1 MALILNDNWGHLF
14 EMSGGDEAQLL
25 NDTSRIKGK
34 EALNRNIEAAEALSG
49 AIRSTLG
56 PKGLDKM
63 LVSENGSVR
72 ITNDG
77 VTVLKNAKIEH
88 PIAKMLIDIATNQEN
103 TVHDGTTSS
112 ILLASELLQNAWELY
127 VKGIHPSIIAN
138 GYSLAYQKSTEFLES
153 LKIDSEISDLLEQVT
168 KTSLSGKGDKSIQET
183 LSRLSCEAARG
194 VAKTGKNGKI
204 KANSNDIKIITQ
216 KGGGATDSYLIE
228 GLVLAKQACSPD
240 MKRTHKKG
248 KIMIIDGGIE
258 MKKPTLTSKIM
269 FSEPSMIS
277 AFKDKEQEII
287 AKQIEDILKLKPD
300 ILVCRDGIDDSA
312 IRLLQING
320 VCAYRRVERDDLELL
335 SRTCNASIIASP
347 ANAKKKD
354 LGSFETSDEENWS
367 GVKHWILKGT
377 KQSGMTL
384 VIRGSTDILLQEI
397 ETSFSDALGVACQIL
412 EDGAVLP
419 GGGATQMALSRKLK
433 KWAEE
438 FEGRESLAILAY
450 ADALEIIPR
459 TLSINGGYDPIDQIL
474 ALNAAQ
480 ASAKP
485 KIANLLGININNGT
499 ICNMYDLG
507 IIESVQNHQQC
518 LAGSTAAAIS
528 ILRID
533 DVLWAKNDPT
543 FPEGIGEED
552 LEND

>member
-1 MALILNDNWGHLF
+1 
-14 EMSGGDEAQLL
+14 MSGGDEAQLL

-103 TVHDGTTSS
+103 TVQDGTTSS

-153 LKIDSEISDLLEQVT
+153 LKINSTDSNILELVT
-168 KTSLSGKGDKSIQET
+168 KTSLSGKGVSSLQEA
-183 LSRLSCEAARG
+183 LSKLSCEAARG
-194 VAKTGKNGKI
+194 VSKTMENGKI
-204 KANSNDIKIITQ
+204 MANSNDIKIISR

-240 MKRTHKKG
+240 MKRNHTKG
-248 KIMIIDGGIE
+248 KILIIDGGIE
-258 MKKPTLTSKIM
+258 KRKPTITSKIM
-269 FSEPSMIS
+269 LSEPSMIS
-277 AFKDKEQEII
+277 AFREKELELIS
-287 AKQIEDILKLKPD
+287 KQIDDILKLKPD

-312 IRLLQING
+312 IRLLELNG
-320 VCAYRRVERDDLELL
+320 ICAYRRVERTDFELL
-335 SRTCNASIIASP
+335 SRTCDASIVASP
-347 ANAKKKD
+347 ANAKKSD
-354 LGSFETSDEENWS
+354 LGSFESSVEENWS
-367 GVKHWILKGT
+367 GVTHWILKGT

-384 VIRGSTDILLQEI
+384 VIRGSSDTLIQEI

-433 KWAEE
+433 HWAEQ

-459 TLSINGGYDPIDQIL
+459 TLAINSGFDPIDQIL

-480 ASAKP
+480 ASAKSG
-485 KIANLLGININNGT
+485 IANKLGINIINGT
-499 ICNMYDLG
+499 ICNMYDSG
-507 IIESVQNHQQC
+507 IVESIQNHQQC

-543 FPEGIGEED
+543 FPEGIGEEEF
-552 LEND
+552 END

>member
-1 MALILNDNWGHLF
+1 
-14 EMSGGDEAQLL
+14 MSGGDEAQLL
-25 NDTSRIKGK
+25 NDTSRVKGK

-77 VTVLKNAKIEH
+77 VTILKNAKIEH

-138 GYSLAYQKSTEFLES
+138 GYSLAYQESTELLES
-153 LKIDSEISDLLEQVT
+153 LKISSKDSNLLEQVT
-168 KTSLSGKGDKSIQET
+168 KTSLSGKGVSSLQET
-183 LSRLSCEAARG
+183 LSKLACKAARG
-194 VAKTGKNGKI
+194 ISKKVDGNI
-204 KANSNDIKIITQ
+204 MEANPNDIKIVRQ

-240 MKRTHKKG
+240 MKRSQLKG
-248 KIMIIDGGIE
+248 KILIIDGGIE
-258 MKKPTLTSKIM
+258 KRKPSITSKIM
-269 FSEPSMIS
+269 LSDPSMIS
-277 AFKDKEQEII
+277 AFREKELELIS
-287 AKQIEDILKLKPD
+287 KQIDDIMKLKPD

-312 IRLLQING
+312 IRLLEMNG
-320 VCAYRRVERDDLELL
+320 ICAYRRVERNDLELL
-335 SRTCNASIIASP
+335 SRTCDASIVASP
-347 ANAKKKD
+347 ANAKKSD
-354 LGSFETSDEENWS
+354 LGSYESSDEENWS

-384 VIRGSTDILLQEI
+384 VIRGSSDTLIEEI
-397 ETSFSDALGVACQIL
+397 ETSFSDALGVACQII

-419 GGGATQMALSRKLK
+419 GGGATQMAVSRKLK
-433 KWAEE
+433 QWAEE

-450 ADALEIIPR
+450 ANALEIIPR
-459 TLSINGGYDPIDQIL
+459 TLAMNSGFDPIDQIL

-485 KIANLLGININNGT
+485 KIANKLGINIIDGK
-499 ICNMYDLG
+499 ICDMYDKG
-507 IIESVQNHQQC
+507 IVESIQNHQQC

-543 FPEGIGEED
+543 FPEGIGEEEF
-552 LEND
+552 END